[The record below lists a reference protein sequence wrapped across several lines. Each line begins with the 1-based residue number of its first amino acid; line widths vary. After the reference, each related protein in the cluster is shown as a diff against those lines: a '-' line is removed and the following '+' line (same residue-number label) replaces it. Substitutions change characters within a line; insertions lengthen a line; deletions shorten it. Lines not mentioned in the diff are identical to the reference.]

1 MGATT
6 HSLEVNAPVGA
17 VYGQWTQFE
26 EFPRFMEGVVEVQR
40 HDAKRLLWKVNIG
53 GMDKEWEAEIL
64 EQIPDT
70 RIVWE
75 SVDGTQNR
83 GIIAFEPLE
92 LDRTLITLTM
102 EYEPEGFL
110 ERAGDALGIPSSQ
123 VEGNLKRFRDFIER
137 REMENTWDGHSDQGV
152 ANGDSLGV
160 IAPRP
165 LSPNPTHSE
174 GIVAPTEQEEEIKK
188 PQSLGQSSLLN
199 EEPATEFFP
208 EEDTSTPLTESG
220 VKRSESLLPVPTPT
234 GEIVATTDEEE
245 VREKPQS
252 LGHSVLL
259 TEQTPAEFLPE
270 EAPVAPLLPG
280 ASGRESHHGEE
291 VHSEFYRD
299 AGVLSPTPEKIAQR
313 AYELYLARGSVHG
326 YEREDWLEAEKQLR
340 ELPTRNTE
348 TPGI

>member
-53 GMDKEWEAEIL
+53 GKDKEWEAEIL
-64 EQIPDT
+64 EQIPDA

-83 GIIAFEPLE
+83 GIIAFEPLD

-110 ERAGDALGIPSSQ
+110 EKAGDALGIPSSQ

-137 REMENTWDGHSDQGV
+137 REMENGTWDGQGDEGV
-152 ANGDSLGV
+152 INGDRTGV
-160 IAPRP
+160 IESRP
-165 LSPNPTHSE
+165 LSPIPARTE
-174 GIVAPTEQEEEIKK
+174 EIVAPTEEEEEIKN
-188 PQSLGQSSLLN
+188 PEPVGHSSLLSAKS
-199 EEPATEFFP
+199 ATGSFP
-208 EEDTSTPLTESG
+208 EEASLPPLPRDG
-220 VKRSESLLPVPTPT
+220 Q
-234 GEIVATTDEEE
+234 G
-245 VREKPQS
+245 
-252 LGHSVLL
+252 
-259 TEQTPAEFLPE
+259 
-270 EAPVAPLLPG
+270 
-280 ASGRESHHGEE
+280 
-291 VHSEFYRD
+291 HSEFYRD
-299 AGVLSPTPEKIAQR
+299 AGVLSPTHEKIAER

-326 YEREDWLEAEKQLR
+326 YEHEDWLEAEKQLT
-340 ELPTRNTE
+340 ELPARDTE

>member
-137 REMENTWDGHSDQGV
+137 RELENGIGDGQRD
-152 ANGDSLGV
+152 DSLTNGN
-160 IAPRP
+160 R
-165 LSPNPTHSE
+165 H
-174 GIVAPTEQEEEIKK
+174 
-188 PQSLGQSSLLN
+188 SSLLS
-199 EEPATEFFP
+199 EEPATEFLP
-208 EEDTSTPLTESG
+208 EEVPLTPLPTTGKGNSEFHRGAG
-220 VKRSESLLPVPTPT
+220 VLSE
-234 GEIVATTDEEE
+234 EIKE
-245 VREKPQS
+245 PQPI
-252 LGHSVLL
+252 GHSSRLSEEAA
-259 TEQTPAEFLPE
+259 TEFLPE
-270 EAPVAPLLPG
+270 EGSLAPLAKPG
-280 ASGRESHHGEE
+280 EG
-291 VHSEFYRD
+291 HSEFYRD
-299 AGVLSPTPEKIAQR
+299 AGVLSEETKEPQPVGHSSRLSEEPATEFLPEEAPLAPLAKAGEEHTEFSRDAGILSPTREQIAQR
-313 AYELYLARGSVHG
+313 AYELYQARGGVHG
-326 YEREDWLEAEKQLR
+326 YAHEDWLEAEKQLT
-340 ELPTRNTE
+340 ELPVKNTG
-348 TPGI
+348 TTGI

>member
-26 EFPRFMEGVVEVQR
+26 EFPRFMEGVVEIQR

-53 GMDKEWEAEIL
+53 GKDKEWEAEIL

-83 GIIAFEPLE
+83 GVIAFEPLD

-137 REMENTWDGHSDQGV
+137 KEMENGSWDDHREGGV
-152 ANGDSLGV
+152 INGDRTGV
-160 IAPRP
+160 IGSRP
-165 LSPNPTHSE
+165 LSPILTHTAE
-174 GIVAPTEQEEEIKK
+174 IVAPAEEE
-188 PQSLGQSSLLN
+188 
-199 EEPATEFFP
+199 E
-208 EEDTSTPLTESG
+208 
-220 VKRSESLLPVPTPT
+220 
-234 GEIVATTDEEE
+234 
-245 VREKPQS
+245 EKPQS
-252 LGHSVLL
+252 LGHSSLL
-259 TEQTPAEFLPE
+259 GEEPATEFLPE
-270 EAPVAPLLPG
+270 EAPLAPLAKPG
-280 ASGRESHHGEE
+280 EG
-291 VHSEFYRD
+291 HSEFYRD
-299 AGVLSPTPEKIAQR
+299 AGVLSPTGEQVAQR
-313 AYELYLARGSVHG
+313 AYELYLARGGVNG
-326 YEREDWLEAEKQLR
+326 YDREDWLEAEKQL
-340 ELPTRNTE
+340 TE
-348 TPGI
+348 IPAKN

>member
-1 MGATT
+1 LIEFSGIFRSHNRFKAFVSEATLGRVRCEFLRTKPVGQLTANKYELNLACYNFMGATT

-137 REMENTWDGHSDQGV
+137 RELENGIGDGQRD
-152 ANGDSLGV
+152 DSLTNGN
-160 IAPRP
+160 R
-165 LSPNPTHSE
+165 H
-174 GIVAPTEQEEEIKK
+174 
-188 PQSLGQSSLLN
+188 SSLLS
-199 EEPATEFFP
+199 EEPAT
-208 EEDTSTPLTESG
+208 
-220 VKRSESLLPVPTPT
+220 
-234 GEIVATTDEEE
+234 
-245 VREKPQS
+245 
-252 LGHSVLL
+252 
-259 TEQTPAEFLPE
+259 EFLPE
-270 EAPVAPLLPG
+270 EAPFTPLATTGEVNSEFHRGAGVLAEDINEPQPIGHSSRLSEESATEFLPEEAPYAPH
-280 ASGRESHHGEE
+280 AKAGEE
-291 VHSEFYRD
+291 HSEFYRD
-299 AGVLSPTPEKIAQR
+299 AGILSPTREQIAQR
-313 AYELYLARGSVHG
+313 AYELYQARGGVHG
-326 YEREDWLEAEKQLR
+326 YAHEDWLEAEKQLT
-340 ELPTRNTE
+340 ELPVKNTG
-348 TPGI
+348 TTGI

>member
-53 GMDKEWEAEIL
+53 GKDKEWEAEIL

-75 SVDGTQNR
+75 SVDGTQNK
-83 GIIAFEPLE
+83 GVIAFEPLD

-137 REMENTWDGHSDQGV
+137 REMGNGTWDGQRDEV
-152 ANGDSLGV
+152 VTNGDRTGV
-160 IAPRP
+160 IGSGP
-165 LSPNPTHSE
+165 LSPILTHTE
-174 GIVAPTEQEEEIKK
+174 EVVAPREDEEIKK
-188 PQSLGQSSLLN
+188 PQPVGHSSLLS
-199 EEPATEFFP
+199 EEPATEF
-208 EEDTSTPLTESG
+208 
-220 VKRSESLLPVPTPT
+220 
-234 GEIVATTDEEE
+234 
-245 VREKPQS
+245 
-252 LGHSVLL
+252 
-259 TEQTPAEFLPE
+259 LPE
-270 EAPVAPLLPG
+270 EVASAPL
-280 ASGRESHHGEE
+280 AKTGEE
-291 VHSEFYRD
+291 HSEFYRD
-299 AGVLSPTPEKIAQR
+299 AGILSPTHEQIAQR
-313 AYELYLARGSVHG
+313 AYELYLARGGVHG
-326 YEREDWLEAEKQLR
+326 YEREDWLEAEKQLT
-340 ELPTRNTE
+340 ELPVRNPE
-348 TPGI
+348 TAGI

>member
-17 VYGQWTQFE
+17 VYGQWAQFE

-53 GMDKEWEAEIL
+53 GKDKEWEAEIL

-83 GIIAFEPLE
+83 GIIAFEPLD

-137 REMENTWDGHSDQGV
+137 REMENGTWNGQRDEGVINGDRTGV
-152 ANGDSLGV
+152 AES
-160 IAPRP
+160 RP
-165 LSPNPTHSE
+165 LSPVPTHTE
-174 GIVAPTEQEEEIKK
+174 EIVAPTEEEEEIKK
-188 PQSLGQSSLLN
+188 AEPLGHSSLLSA
-199 EEPATEFFP
+199 EPATESIP
-208 EEDTSTPLTESG
+208 EEN
-220 VKRSESLLPVPTPT
+220 LLPPLPR
-234 GEIVATTDEEE
+234 DEE
-245 VREKPQS
+245 
-252 LGHSVLL
+252 G
-259 TEQTPAEFLPE
+259 
-270 EAPVAPLLPG
+270 
-280 ASGRESHHGEE
+280 
-291 VHSEFYRD
+291 HSEFYRD
-299 AGVLSPTPEKIAQR
+299 AGVLSPAHEQIAQR

-326 YEREDWLEAEKQLR
+326 YEREDWLEAEKQLTVPPAR
-340 ELPTRNTE
+340 DT
-348 TPGI
+348 

>member
-26 EFPRFMEGVVEVQR
+26 EFPRFMEGVVEIQR

-53 GMDKEWEAEIL
+53 GKDKEWEAEIL

-83 GIIAFEPLE
+83 GVIAFEPLD

-137 REMENTWDGHSDQGV
+137 REMENGTSDRQGDENV
-152 ANGDSLGV
+152 TNGDRTGIIGSGQV
-160 IAPRP
+160 
-165 LSPNPTHSE
+165 SPNPTHTE
-174 GIVAPTEQEEEIKK
+174 EIVAPTEEEEEIKM
-188 PQSLGQSSLLN
+188 PQPVGHSSLSS
-199 EEPATEFFP
+199 EEPGTEFSP
-208 EEDTSTPLTESG
+208 EEP
-220 VKRSESLLPVPTPT
+220 P
-234 GEIVATTDEEE
+234 
-245 VREKPQS
+245 
-252 LGHSVLL
+252 
-259 TEQTPAEFLPE
+259 PAL
-270 EAPVAPLLPG
+270 ANA
-280 ASGRESHHGEE
+280 GEE
-291 VHSEFYRD
+291 HSEFYRD
-299 AGVLSPTPEKIAQR
+299 AGVLSPTREQIAQR
-313 AYELYLARGSVHG
+313 AYELYLARGGVHG
-326 YEREDWLEAEKQLR
+326 YAREDWLEAEKQLTK
-340 ELPTRNTE
+340 LPVRNTE
-348 TPGI
+348 SPGT